1 MNLSNSDFA
10 ARYDVTNVDGTIDYN
25 PLESHTR
32 GTALP
37 DFSSKIK
44 VSPLGLFTRALKPE
58 IGRLKL
64 LSYNCNILTW
74 GIKKKLLRI
83 THFKLCITPPASS
96 TKSSPHK
103 NIPLTVAQHF
113 PERRGTLSCMYKNI
127 LLTAA
132 QDFMAQYRLFCKH
145 TTHKNTIEL
154 FSNIETCFTI
164 FLPFVVHSL
173 IIIFYKSLNFVYFP
187 VI

>member
-10 ARYDVTNVDGTIDYN
+10 ARYDVTNVDGIIDYN

-74 GIKKKLLRI
+74 GIKKKLLCI
-83 THFKLCITPPASS
+83 SHFKLCITPPASS
-96 TKSSPHK
+96 TKSPPHK

-113 PERRGTLSCMYKNI
+113 PERRRTFSSIYKKI
-127 LLTAA
+127 FYTVA

-173 IIIFYKSLNFVYFP
+173 IIIFYKCLNFVYFP